1 MSSTFFVGGP
11 DWHSL
16 RRSLEVP
23 GFFAWSTT
31 RSETTFIAGCSA
43 ARAITQAAPA
53 DAGLG
58 LAPNW
63 ICCCLFPAHFVEL
76 IGHGSWIWLKCAS
89 CLQSG
94 LWRAVAVR
102 LGFSGPCSKGAKTD
116 LSGIPKCHCH
126 TLQQLQSICA
136 ANQAILQQLSA
147 DAMCE
152 PDPAHVQAL
161 HKQY

>member
-1 MSSTFFVGGP
+1 MRWLEPGVSGTFFVGGP
-11 DWHSL
+11 EWHSL
-16 RRSLEVP
+16 RRSLEVL

-31 RSETTFIAGCSA
+31 PSETTFIPGCSA

-63 ICCCLFPAHFVEL
+63 ICCLFPAHFVEF

-94 LWRAVAVR
+94 LWRAVAVPLGVFRSMLGRSKDR
-102 LGFSGPCSKGAKTD
+102 LVRH
-116 LSGIPKCHCH
+116 PKMPLPH
-126 TLQQLQSICA
+126 IA
-136 ANQAILQQLSA
+136 AATEHLRCKPGN
-147 DAMCE
+147 
-152 PDPAHVQAL
+152 PATTVR
-161 HKQY
+161 